1 VAILKIMIQVQNTVG
16 SIFIDTFYTDSFE
29 DAVNS
34 IGTAP
39 AVIQVIGNCT
49 LNKNLTVPSNI
60 TLDFTELGSVFVS
73 TGYTLT
79 IAGPLVSTARQTFT
93 GPGTVILPTVTL
105 TAGFTLATPYNNLV
119 NVTSA
124 GNVISS
130 TVTAISSGFY
140 LGQEF
145 TLFNVG
151 SYTVTLK
158 NAANTDFGSDQAMS
172 SGTTLGLIW
181 SSSGWLITSSQGMGS
196 GVTQI
201 TAGTAIGVSPSGG
214 TGNVTVNNDGVT
226 SLIAGT
232 GISISGSTGN
242 ITVTNTQS
250 GLPAGF
256 GTYVSNSPNNPVNLT
271 NGLPTNI
278 ASLSL
283 GVGDWEVQGNV
294 ATGNVSGNSFTFLI
308 GAVSTTS
315 GGFDSANVTT
325 GEGYFE
331 LPFNEAASNTI
342 ACSTGMRR
350 IVVASGTT
358 TVYLVVDA
366 GFSTGSPTASGIIK
380 ARNWATL

>member
-1 VAILKIMIQVQNTVG
+1 MIQVQNTVG

-214 TGNVTVNNDGVT
+214 TGNVTVN
-226 SLIAGT
+226 
-232 GISISGSTGN
+232 